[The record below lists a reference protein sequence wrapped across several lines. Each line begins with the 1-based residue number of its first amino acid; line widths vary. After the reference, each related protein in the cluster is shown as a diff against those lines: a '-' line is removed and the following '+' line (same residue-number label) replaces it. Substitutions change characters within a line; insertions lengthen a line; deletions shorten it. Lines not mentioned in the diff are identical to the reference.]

1 MKRLTQEA
9 SGLAKREYATFARLA
24 TPIKIQDFLDA
35 LPMNFEKRGS
45 TLRSPRRALAEGK
58 AHCIEG
64 ALLAAAALWI
74 AGEPPV
80 IMNLSARLGRG
91 DVDHVVALY
100 KRGGRFGAI
109 SKTNHAV
116 LRFRDPI
123 YRTPRELALSY
134 FHEWFLNEP
143 AKAAKGGS
151 PGAATALRG
160 EKTLECYSRPLD
172 LRRFGTN
179 WFTAPKD
186 LWDIDDALSGRK
198 HYFLVPKGNWR
209 YVRRADPMERKAGSL
224 IEWLRSSSRT

>member
-24 TPIKIQDFLDA
+24 TPITIQDFLDA
-35 LPMNFEKRGS
+35 LPMNFEKQGD

-58 AHCIEG
+58 VHCIEG

-80 IMNLSARLGRG
+80 IMNLSARLKRG

-100 KRGGRFGAI
+100 KRGGYFGAI

-134 FHEWFLNEP
+134 FHEWFLL
-143 AKAAKGGS
+143 
-151 PGAATALRG
+151 ATG

-172 LRRFGTN
+172 LRRFGTS
-179 WFTAPKD
+179 WLAAPKD
-186 LWDIDDALSGRK
+186 LWGIDDALSERK

-209 YVRRADPMERKAGSL
+209 YVRRADAMEIKAGKL
-224 IEWLRSSSRT
+224 IEWPKSHPQT